1 MNAKISVLTI
11 FVEAIT
17 YLSLYNLHDY
27 NFNQQVF
34 IMSIKNL
41 KTLLESIKNCSNF
54 LMDNFVKFI

>member
-1 MNAKISVLTI
+1 MNVKISVLII

-54 LMDNFVKFI
+54 LMDNFIKFV